1 MTMMMMRRMMTMMM
15 MVLMLADQWV
25 DERLQFNNI
34 REDEFKVACKPL
46 QMHSSQC
53 MSMQGM

>member
-1 MTMMMMRRMMTMMM
+1 MTMMM

-34 REDEFKVACKPL
+34 REDEFKVAWKPL